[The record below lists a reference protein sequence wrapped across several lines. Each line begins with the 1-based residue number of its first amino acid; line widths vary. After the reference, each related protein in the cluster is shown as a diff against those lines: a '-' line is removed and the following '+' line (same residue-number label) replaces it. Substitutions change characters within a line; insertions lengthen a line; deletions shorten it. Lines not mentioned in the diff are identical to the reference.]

1 MAVIPTTT
9 LSTTGNSTIIA
20 SHPNGAITSLITSK
34 APPGGSASAD
44 PNGPHAGTA
53 TISVSSSAAVGT
65 PSVGAVSVVSTAGST
80 TTTTTQPAV
89 TGQAA
94 PPAATQQPAGVTNTT
109 TTTTNAAAAASK
121 LELKPV
127 ECNLCHRKFKNIPAL
142 NGHMRL
148 HGGYFKKDSEAKK
161 CDKKENTGPPL
172 QTASVGVRA
181 LIEEKIINKRSKD
194 LKGSF
199 VVPAPPLTARRL
211 IDANEAFLSPK
222 PSATVA
228 IVSTSNGTAQ
238 IINTATL
245 HSKATLINVTSAP
258 QSISTSSAPSITI
271 NGLATGATNTTTT
284 TTTVNGTELK
294 DATLIELLKRGTK
307 VAVKRAAST
316 GDTSTILSL
325 QQSTSN
331 PTISSTPITNHA
343 TAQLITSTNSRT
355 VTVLPAA
362 TLSTTPKMTPTVT
375 GTSLMANPTNDASPL
390 SLTISQTPTST
401 PGDVFTLAYASD
413 FGDGDVYSV
422 SDTAMLLQAVDP
434 IQLLQDSNSTEPLDE
449 IALSDYGSI
458 SDQGFTPSRQ
468 IQAVLDSPLPEGLAE
483 FGALHAKDFNV
494 LYGGSTAAAGEA
506 NGGPASSTTNLL
518 QSSPSGPH
526 LSPLPSPLAYPT
538 PPASHEAVAQASPFL
553 DDSRHFTDAGSFFD
567 DKRGAQ
573 SFLDDGFFKTE
584 PKDED
589 AKLSDSEK
597 ILALKHELLDENHDL
612 FRANKHL
619 LDEHCSELFKTEDSF
634 FAESKPTSVDGT
646 SKMNL
651 DFLDDTHMFIE
662 ETRNASSPLSNAF
675 FSATMSSAAEV
686 KEALDEVLPN
696 DDDDDIGVPE
706 GDIDLYYLNGLSS
719 LQSQMMPNSDDPLLS
734 SSPKDFAH
742 RQHQKFLFEQSQ
754 AAQQQQLQQHQQQ
767 LHQQQQQLQQQQQH
781 QQQQQQQQ
789 QQQLLQQ
796 QQQQQQQTGV
806 SALNQCMPPSAKKS
820 KPSDVESS
828 STPLTV
834 QTDPMPKDADSVFLS
849 PSSLSSHSCSSSSS
863 SSSLSLSSIAS
874 PRLQHAL
881 LGSANSGRPVWP
893 RKRSQTTS
901 STGVANVSGLPVGQ
915 RKPTIYLSKL
925 RRSTTSL
932 LPALH
937 YTPSPMLN
945 PERAG
950 TTGLYTNV
958 NHARSTGA
966 ADVDLDSTMDSTSD
980 IFSEPPLPIR
990 PRINLGPDY
999 QATLPECTRPVYG
1012 GLQQFHAA
1020 QQAQR
1025 LWDPALAPNERQVQ
1039 RFIELARSS
1048 AAPLGCHTEENA
1060 LRALL
1065 EANGEIHQA
1074 ILGMLQGPP
1083 ATIHRRWT
1091 ADEIE
1096 QLIQGLEEYGKDFH
1110 RIARDLL
1117 PGKSTADCVQMYYFW
1132 KKLGIDYKSTTT
1144 LVGSK
1149 YAGLHGSPSPTPSP
1163 PAPPAPLPPPPPVED
1178 LLLDHLDYTA
1188 NASTG
1193 TTHARSQQSTQ
1204 NVGNLQQNGH
1214 TVSTPSDVRPH
1225 VCEVPDCSASFS
1237 SKAALHGHIRIH
1249 CIGRNHSTV
1258 QNGNFLSA
1266 AGNPIN
1272 PNHIPTKDDY
1282 PCKVCG
1288 KVFNKVKSRSAHMK
1302 SHRPQDASDQLQH
1315 QLQLHQQQLQ
1325 QQQQQQQQLQRQQ
1338 DNEKQ
1343 EAHEEG
1349 TQLQLTVT
1357 K

>member
-1 MAVIPTTT
+1 MAVTPTTT
-9 LSTTGNSTIIA
+9 LSTANTGNPTTII
-20 SHPNGAITSLITSK
+20 STHPNGTITTTNIISK
-34 APPGGSASAD
+34 ATNAGSASAD
-44 PNGPHAGTA
+44 PNGPLPGTA
-53 TISVSSSAAVGT
+53 TISVSSSAVGT
-65 PSVGAVSVVSTAGST
+65 SSISAVSAVSTTAST
-80 TTTTTQPAV
+80 TTTTTLTPGTGSQPAS
-89 TGQAA
+89 A
-94 PPAATQQPAGVTNTT
+94 QQPA
-109 TTTTNAAAAASK
+109 AAK
-121 LELKPV
+121 LEQKPV

-222 PSATVA
+222 PSTVA
-228 IVSTSNGTAQ
+228 IVSTSNGTTQ

-245 HSKATLINVTSAP
+245 HSKATLINVTSSP

-271 NGLATGATNTTTT
+271 NGLATGGT
-284 TTTVNGTELK
+284 TTTVAGTELK

-316 GDTSTILSL
+316 GDTCSTVLSL
-325 QQSTSN
+325 QQPTIN
-331 PTISSTPITNHA
+331 PTIVSTTIANHA
-343 TAQLITSTNSRT
+343 SAQLITSANTRT
-355 VTVLPAA
+355 VTVLPGA
-362 TLSTTPKMTPTVT
+362 TLSTAPKMSPTIT
-375 GTSLMANPTNDASPL
+375 GTSLMANPTNDGTPL

-401 PGDVFTLAYASD
+401 PGDVFTLAYSTD

-458 SDQGFTPSRQ
+458 SDQGFAPSRQ

-483 FGALHAKDFNV
+483 FGALHGKDFSV
-494 LYGGSTAAAGEA
+494 LYGGTTTSGEV
-506 NGGPASSTTNLL
+506 NGGTTSSATNLL
-518 QSSPSGPH
+518 QSSPSGSH

-584 PKDED
+584 PKDGD
-589 AKLSDSEK
+589 SKVSDSEK

-651 DFLDDTHMFIE
+651 DFLDDAQVFIE

-686 KEALDEVLPN
+686 KEALEEVLPN
-696 DDDDDIGVPE
+696 DDDDDIGVAE

-767 LHQQQQQLQQQQQH
+767 LQQQQQQL
-781 QQQQQQQQ
+781 QQQQ

-796 QQQQQQQTGV
+796 QQQTGV
-806 SALNQCMPPSAKKS
+806 SSINQCMPPSAKKS

-828 STPLTV
+828 TFGGDANKVPLTV

-863 SSSLSLSSIAS
+863 SSSLSLSSVAS

-881 LGSANSGRPVWP
+881 LGSSNTGGPVWP
-893 RKRSQTTS
+893 RKRSQTSSNGTVNATS
-901 STGVANVSGLPVGQ
+901 LPVGQ

-945 PERAG
+945 PERIG

-958 NHARSTGA
+958 THARSTGA
-966 ADVDLDSTMDSTSD
+966 TDVDLDSTMDSTSD

-999 QATLPECTRPVYG
+999 QATVPECTRPVYS

-1025 LWDPALAPNERQVQ
+1025 LWDPALTPNERQVQ

-1048 AAPLGCHTEENA
+1048 AAPLGCHSEENA

-1132 KKLGIDYKSTTT
+1132 KKLGIDYKGTTA
-1144 LVGSK
+1144 LAGPK
-1149 YAGLHGSPSPTPSP
+1149 YTGLHGSPSPTPSP
-1163 PAPPAPLPPPPPVED
+1163 PAPPPPVED

-1188 NASTG
+1188 NTSTG
-1193 TTHARSQQSTQ
+1193 PPLPRSHQPSQTVS
-1204 NVGNLQQNGH
+1204 LQQNGH
-1214 TVSTPSDVRPH
+1214 TVSTPTDVRPH

-1249 CIGRNHSTV
+1249 CIGRSHSTV

-1288 KVFNKVKSRSAHMK
+1288 K
-1302 SHRPQDASDQLQH
+1302 
-1315 QLQLHQQQLQ
+1315 
-1325 QQQQQQQQLQRQQ
+1325 
-1338 DNEKQ
+1338 
-1343 EAHEEG
+1343 
-1349 TQLQLTVT
+1349 
-1357 K
+1357 

>member
-1 MAVIPTTT
+1 MLFHTKKLTDLPELECLTFQLQLSQNKLSATTATTTTTLTSAAAASTTATVVSAVPVPSMAVTPTTT
-9 LSTTGNSTIIA
+9 LSTSINPTIIS
-20 SHPNGAITSLITSK
+20 SHPNGTIASLITSK
-34 APPGGSASAD
+34 APNGGSASAD

-53 TISVSSSAAVGT
+53 TISVSSSAAGT
-65 PSVGAVSVVSTAGST
+65 ASVSAVTVVSATGSTVT
-80 TTTTTQPAV
+80 TTTLAAGTGPAV
-89 TGQAA
+89 Q
-94 PPAATQQPAGVTNTT
+94 PAATQQPAATTNT
-109 TTTTNAAAAASK
+109 AAATK
-121 LELKPV
+121 LEQKPV

-194 LKGSF
+194 LKNLLLKGSF

-222 PSATVA
+222 PSTVA
-228 IVSTSNGTAQ
+228 IVSTSNGTTQ

-245 HSKATLINVTSAP
+245 HTKATLINVTSSAH
-258 QSISTSSAPSITI
+258 QSISTTAAPSITI
-271 NGLATGATNTTTT
+271 NGLATGAT
-284 TTTVNGTELK
+284 TTTVNGTEIK

-307 VAVKRAAST
+307 VAVKRAASA

-325 QQSTSN
+325 QQPTSN
-331 PTISSTPITNHA
+331 QAISSTTIANQA
-343 TAQLITSTNSRT
+343 TAQLITTANSRT
-355 VTVLPAA
+355 VTVLPGT
-362 TLSTTPKMTPTVT
+362 TLSTTPKMSPTIT
-375 GTSLMANPTNDASPL
+375 GTSLMTNPTNDGTPL

-401 PGDVFTLAYASD
+401 PGDVFTLAYSTD

-483 FGALHAKDFNV
+483 FGALHAKDFSV
-494 LYGGSTAAAGEA
+494 LYGGTTGASEV
-506 NGGPASSTTNLL
+506 NGGPTSSTTNLL

-584 PKDED
+584 PKDGES
-589 AKLSDSEK
+589 KESESEK

-651 DFLDDTHMFIE
+651 DFLDDAQVFIE

-686 KEALDEVLPN
+686 KEALEEVLPN
-696 DDDDDIGVPE
+696 DDDDDIGVTE

-719 LQSQMMPNSDDPLLS
+719 LHTN
-734 SSPKDFAH
+734 A
-742 RQHQKFLFEQSQ
+742 
-754 AAQQQQLQQHQQQ
+754 
-767 LHQQQQQLQQQQQH
+767 
-781 QQQQQQQQ
+781 
-789 QQQLLQQ
+789 
-796 QQQQQQQTGV
+796 G
-806 SALNQCMPPSAKKS
+806 
-820 KPSDVESS
+820 
-828 STPLTV
+828 
-834 QTDPMPKDADSVFLS
+834 
-849 PSSLSSHSCSSSSS
+849 
-863 SSSLSLSSIAS
+863 
-874 PRLQHAL
+874 
-881 LGSANSGRPVWP
+881 GPVWP
-893 RKRSQTTS
+893 RKRSQTSS
-901 STGVANVSGLPVGQ
+901 STGATNASSLSVGQ

-945 PERAG
+945 PERVG

-958 NHARSTGA
+958 SHARSTGA

-1025 LWDPALAPNERQVQ
+1025 LWDPALTPNERQVQ

-1144 LVGSK
+1144 LAGPK
-1149 YAGLHGSPSPTPSP
+1149 YGGLHGSPSPTPSP
-1163 PAPPAPLPPPPPVED
+1163 PAPPPPVED

-1188 NASTG
+1188 NTSTG
-1193 TTHARSQQSTQ
+1193 TTLARSHQSSQ
-1204 NVGNLQQNGH
+1204 NGNLQQNGH

-1288 KVFNKVKSRSAHMK
+1288 KLCKGALHSARANRSL
-1302 SHRPQDASDQLQH
+1302 PVLP
-1315 QLQLHQQQLQ
+1315 
-1325 QQQQQQQQLQRQQ
+1325 
-1338 DNEKQ
+1338 
-1343 EAHEEG
+1343 EADE
-1349 TQLQLTVT
+1349 
-1357 K
+1357 

>member
-1 MAVIPTTT
+1 MQQTKQANAAAAAAAAAAATSTTTNGSSSVQPTSQKVPVRPRTWNMQLQLSQNKLSASTAVAATTAPTVVSAVPVPSMAVTATTT
-9 LSTTGNSTIIA
+9 LSASNSGATIVHQNGGTLSGNGSSII
-20 SHPNGAITSLITSK
+20 SK
-34 APPGGSASAD
+34 ATNAGSASAD
-44 PNGPHAGTA
+44 PNGPVTA
-53 TISVSSSAAVGT
+53 TLTVSSSSAAST
-65 PSVGAVSVVSTAGST
+65 SSLSAVSAVSATTLTAGT
-80 TTTTTQPAV
+80 AGPALCCCCC
-89 TGQAA
+89 A
-94 PPAATQQPAGVTNTT
+94 AATQQPATGTTATT
-109 TTTTNAAAAASK
+109 TTTTTTTTATK
-121 LELKPV
+121 LEQKPV

-211 IDANEAFLSPK
+211 IDANEAFLSSK
-222 PSATVA
+222 PSTVA
-228 IVSTSNGTAQ
+228 IVSTSNGTTQ

-245 HSKATLINVTSAP
+245 HSKATVLSVSSAP
-258 QSISTSSAPSITI
+258 PPSNNTTTSTTLAPSITI
-271 NGLATGATNTTTT
+271 NGLGAA
-284 TTTVNGTELK
+284 GAATELK

-307 VAVKRAAST
+307 VAVKRAMAS
-316 GDTSTILSL
+316 GDTSTVLSL
-325 QQSTSN
+325 QSQATPN
-331 PTISSTPITNHA
+331 P
-343 TAQLITSTNSRT
+343 T
-355 VTVLPAA
+355 VTVVSTASSTNPAQLLTSA
-362 TLSTTPKMTPTVT
+362 NTRTLTVVPTGPTLSTSTTTGKQSGQTIAGPT
-375 GTSLMANPTNDASPL
+375 LLANATASTEPTPL
-390 SLTISQTPTST
+390 SLTISQAPATT
-401 PGDVFTLAYASD
+401 PGDVFTLAYSTD

-434 IQLLQDSNSTEPLDE
+434 IQLLHDSNSAEPLDE

-483 FGALHAKDFNV
+483 FSALHGKDFSV
-494 LYGGSTAAAGEA
+494 LYGGTGAPSSEP
-506 NGGPASSTTNLL
+506 NGSSSTTNTSALL
-518 QSSPSGPH
+518 QSSPSGAH

-567 DKRGAQ
+567 DKRSAQ

-584 PKDED
+584 PKDGD
-589 AKLSDSEK
+589 CKASESAK

-612 FRANKHL
+612 FRANKHHL
-619 LDEHCSELFKTEDSF
+619 LDEHCSELFKTEDGF
-634 FAESKPTSVDGT
+634 FAESKPSADGT

-651 DFLDDTHMFIE
+651 DFLDDAQVFIE

-696 DDDDDIGVPE
+696 DDDDDIGVSE

-734 SSPKDFAH
+734 SSPKTLPTGSTRVSVRA
-742 RQHQKFLFEQSQ
+742 EPGGPAA
-754 AAQQQQLQQHQQQ
+754 AAQQ
-767 LHQQQQQLQQQQQH
+767 QQQQQLQQQQQ
-781 QQQQQQQQ
+781 QA
-789 QQQLLQQ
+789 
-796 QQQQQQQTGV
+796 GV
-806 SALNQCMPPSAKKS
+806 TTTTTNHHCMPPSAKKS
-820 KPSDVESS
+820 KPSDVEASGTFGADAS
-828 STPLTV
+828 KAPLTV

-863 SSSLSLSSIAS
+863 SSSSLSLSSVAS

-881 LGSANSGRPVWP
+881 LGSAHPAAGGVVWP
-893 RKRSQTTS
+893 RKRSQTSAS
-901 STGVANVSGLPVGQ
+901 SQSPSANSAAGTTPSHPAGQ
-915 RKPTIYLSKL
+915 RKPTVYLSKL
-925 RRSTTSL
+925 RRSTAAL

-937 YTPSPMLN
+937 YTPAPMLN
-945 PERAG
+945 PERCG
-950 TTGLYTNV
+950 TAGLY
-958 NHARSTGA
+958 ASA
-966 ADVDLDSTMDSTSD
+966 AASSVVEPDLDSTMDSTSD

-999 QATLPECTRPVYG
+999 QATLPDCARPAY
-1012 GLQQFHAA
+1012 AA
-1020 QQAQR
+1020 PFQPGVPPVQR
-1025 LWDPALAPNERQVQ
+1025 LWDPALAPNDRQLQ

-1048 AAPLGCHTEENA
+1048 AAPLGCHSEENA

-1117 PGKSTADCVQMYYFW
+1117 PGKSTGDCVQMYYFW
-1132 KKLGIDYKSTTT
+1132 KKLGIDYGKGTTA
-1144 LVGSK
+1144 LAAGPK
-1149 YAGLHGSPSPTPSP
+1149 YGGLHGALSPTPSP
-1163 PAPPAPLPPPPPVED
+1163 PAPTPPVED

-1188 NASTG
+1188 SASAGATMPRG
-1193 TTHARSQQSTQ
+1193 QQAGGS
-1204 NVGNLQQNGH
+1204 NSGHLQPNGH
-1214 TVSTPSDVRPH
+1214 GSSTASDVRPH
-1225 VCEVPDCSASFS
+1225 VCEVPDCSA
-1237 SKAALHGHIRIH
+1237 
-1249 CIGRNHSTV
+1249 V
-1258 QNGNFLSA
+1258 
-1266 AGNPIN
+1266 
-1272 PNHIPTKDDY
+1272 
-1282 PCKVCG
+1282 
-1288 KVFNKVKSRSAHMK
+1288 SRAI
-1302 SHRPQDASDQLQH
+1302 L
-1315 QLQLHQQQLQ
+1315 
-1325 QQQQQQQQLQRQQ
+1325 
-1338 DNEKQ
+1338 
-1343 EAHEEG
+1343 
-1349 TQLQLTVT
+1349 V
-1357 K
+1357 